1 MALTPADVHNVAFS
15 RPRIG
20 KRGYNEQ
27 EVDLF
32 IDLVE
37 QELTRHITEDSQ
49 LRKRNGALKQRE
61 VELAQ
66 REAKLGEREGVRR
79 RQVRKHE
86 GELRRQKAQLAEV
99 ESRLSHRPTPLPQ
112 QLAQLRFREAQ

>member
-20 KRGYNEQ
+20 KRGYDEQ

-37 QELTRHITEDSQ
+37 QELLRHIAEDTR
-49 LRKRNGALKQRE
+49 LRNLYA
-61 VELAQ
+61 
-66 REAKLGEREGVRR
+66 
-79 RQVRKHE
+79 
-86 GELRRQKAQLAEV
+86 ELRDRGPDQIGRGRPGGRIGSAIV
-99 ESRLSHRPTPLPQ
+99 RLSADNPPATRLHTR
-112 QLAQLRFREAQ
+112 RNV

>member
-20 KRGYNEQ
+20 KRGYSEQ

-37 QELTRHITEDSQ
+37 QELMRVLPQ
-49 LRKRNGALKQRE
+49 
-61 VELAQ
+61 
-66 REAKLGEREGVRR
+66 ERWIAFSHQVIHHG
-79 RQVRKHE
+79 RQVC
-86 GELRRQKAQLAEV
+86 LARNPKCERCNLETLCRSKDKTW
-99 ESRLSHRPTPLPQ
+99 ES
-112 QLAQLRFREAQ
+112 